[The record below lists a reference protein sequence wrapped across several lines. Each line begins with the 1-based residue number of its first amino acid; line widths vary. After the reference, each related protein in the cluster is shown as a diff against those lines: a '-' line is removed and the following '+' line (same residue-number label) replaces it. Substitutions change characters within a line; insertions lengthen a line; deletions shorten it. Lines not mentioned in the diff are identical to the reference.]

1 MRPTST
7 KNFDFKEPLIARA
20 PQQQSFWAKLSSA
33 NLKPLVF
40 ASVIGLAAM
49 TASFAFTKGSDLLA
63 DANSSNAPSD
73 YQILEKKIALAL
85 PAEPGMRLSETQTTQ
100 QAKVTTI
107 SSPPTVQS
115 TTPLV
120 PMTETPLYT
129 LPPTSASSS
138 IEPSCTEETVRSG
151 DSLSLI
157 FSRHN
162 ISANTLEA
170 VVRVG
175 GKKTL
180 TRLLPGQKFHFC
192 FDEQQH
198 LASMK
203 YGLSELETL
212 VLERAPGGEYTKNT
226 TTREYQRLTAYGGGT
241 IKNSLFLSA
250 KRAGLSEKLT
260 MELAHIFGWDIDF
273 VLDIRSGDEF
283 FVVYEEL
290 YLDGELKGTGHII
303 SAEFVNQGKTYQAVR
318 YTDSQDKVDYYTPD
332 GHSMRKAFLR
342 TPVNFSRISSGFNL
356 KRKHPVLHTVRAHKG
371 VDYAAPTGTP
381 VKASGDGKIT
391 LRGRK
396 GGYGRTVVIQHGTK
410 YSTLYAHL
418 SSYKSGLKTGSRVR
432 QGQVIGYVGQS
443 GLATGPHLHY
453 EFRVNGVHRNPLTV
467 KLPQADPIAPS
478 EKNRFVELTS
488 PLVREMASLKAAQYA
503 ETGRAIQTP

>member
-1 MRPTST
+1 MRPPST

-20 PQQQSFWAKLSSA
+20 PRQQSFLAKLSS
-33 NLKPLVF
+33 NNIKPFLL
-40 ASVIGLAAM
+40 ASGIGIAAM
-49 TASFAFTKGSDLLA
+49 IASFAFTKNSDLVA
-63 DANSSNAPSD
+63 EANSNDAPSD
-73 YQILEKKIALAL
+73 YQIMEKKIALAL
-85 PAEPGMRLSETQTTQ
+85 PAEPGMRLSEAQP
-100 QAKVTTI
+100 AHPSNLSASI

-115 TTPLV
+115 TPLA
-120 PMTETPLYT
+120 PMNETPLYT
-129 LPPTSASSS
+129 LPPTSVSSASES
-138 IEPSCTEETVRSG
+138 SCTEETVRSG

-157 FSRHN
+157 FSRHK
-162 ISANTLEA
+162 ISANTLNA
-170 VVRVG
+170 VVRAG

-180 TRLLPGQKFHFC
+180 TKLLPGQKFHFC
-192 FDEQQH
+192 FDQQRH

-212 VLERAPGGEYTKNT
+212 VLERAPNGHYTKDT
-226 TTREYQRLTAYGGGT
+226 KTREYQRLTAYGGGT

-260 MELAHIFGWDIDF
+260 MELAYIFGWDIDF

-318 YTDSQDKVDYYTPD
+318 YTDSSGKVNYYTPD

-356 KRKHPVLHTVRAHKG
+356 KRKHPVLHTVRAHRG

-467 KLPQADPIAPS
+467 KLPQADPVPAR
-478 EKNRFVELTS
+478 EKSRFTELTT
-488 PLVREMASLKAAQYA
+488 PLVSQMASLKAAQYA
-503 ETGRAIQTP
+503 ETGRLIQTP